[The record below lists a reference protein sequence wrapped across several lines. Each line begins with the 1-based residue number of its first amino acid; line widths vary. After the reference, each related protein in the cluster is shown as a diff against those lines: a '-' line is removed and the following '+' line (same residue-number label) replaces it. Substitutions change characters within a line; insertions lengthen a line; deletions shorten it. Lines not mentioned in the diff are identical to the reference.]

1 MIRTIRM
8 TISTA
13 AVAALVTSCSMLGG
27 GSAGDNTGRPFSEA
41 QLKALE
47 TKACTSSSLGITPYQ
62 MDNGMAAYAGTL
74 HITGE
79 QVATANMTA
88 SSVVAPLPVIE
99 FRNGR
104 RIMRALIDTSSPS
117 GWITPEAA
125 RRLKLQLIG
134 DPQLIDTKPSHLVDP
149 SICLMGIVPELQIDH
164 TVVSKVPMFL
174 RAVTGSLGALGRNL
188 QPPAD
193 FVIGSDF
200 LRAFGHVQLS
210 FANRFA
216 LFYASGGY
224 EPETSN
230 LVGTATLFI
239 EGGAIA
245 VGGEMDN
252 EPSHFILDVAGDYTV
267 AVPARESPPEI
278 MHLAVGDLV
287 VRHAR
292 AVSGASLGLGEIKHP
307 RIGRRALEH
316 FKVTLD
322 FQNRKV
328 FFERPQ

>member
-1 MIRTIRM
+1 
-8 TISTA
+8 
-13 AVAALVTSCSMLGG
+13 MLGG
-27 GSAGDNTGRPFSEA
+27 TSGGGAAGAPFTEV

-74 HITGE
+74 RISGE
-79 QVATANMTA
+79 QVAAVNMTA
-88 SSVVAPLPVIE
+88 SSAAAPLPVIE
-99 FRNGR
+99 FREGR
-104 RIMRALIDTSSPS
+104 RVLRALIDTSSPN
-117 GWITPEAA
+117 GWITPDAA

-134 DPQLIDTKPSHLVDP
+134 DPQLIDTKPPHLVDP
-149 SICLMGIVPELQIDH
+149 SVCLMGIVPELHLDQ
-164 TVVSKVPMFL
+164 TVVAKVPMFL
-174 RAVTGSLGALGRNL
+174 RAVNGSLGALGRNL

-193 FVIGSDF
+193 LVIGSDF

-252 EPSHFILDVAGDYTV
+252 ELCHFVLDVAGDYTV

-278 MHLAVGDLV
+278 MHMAVGDLV
-287 VRHAR
+287 IRHAR

-307 RIGRRALEH
+307 RIGRRSLEH
-316 FKVTLD
+316 YKVTID
-322 FQNRKV
+322 FQSRKV